1 MKIKAVNTNTVWIPQ
16 GINVDR
22 RWWTCGS
29 VKRQTEKEVVNTSF
43 MTAALMA
50 TFTATEAEKEEIKT
64 TWE

>member
-1 MKIKAVNTNTVWIPQ
+1 MWIPQ

-22 RWWTCGS
+22 RWWTCGY

-50 TFTATEAEKEEIKT
+50 TFIATGAEKEEIKN

>member
-1 MKIKAVNTNTVWIPQ
+1 VWIPQ

-22 RWWTCGS
+22 RRWTCGS

-50 TFTATEAEKEEIKT
+50 TFTATGAEKEEIKN